1 MSRLPL
7 GRPQVHRRQLVVV
20 LLLVCSVVL
29 AAEKKARPLD
39 RDDVAQVW
47 LGWSDSAVFVYRLDL
62 RSDGTGLGAYI
73 FSEEAPQLFRITS
86 WTYKAGNIDM
96 IAIPPAG
103 QPRGVE
109 RLRGVIRGVEMKLTM
124 SGPDWREEL
133 ILRRERDHQPRWD
146 QMKDAMRHVLANPE

>member
-1 MSRLPL
+1 LLILCSP
-7 GRPQVHRRQLVVV
+7 V
-20 LLLVCSVVL
+20 LS
-29 AAEKKARPLD
+29 AEKKARPLD

-62 RSDGTGLGAYI
+62 RSDGTGLGAYM

-96 IAIPPAG
+96 IAIPPPG

-124 SGPDWREEL
+124 SGPGWQERL
-133 ILRRERDHQPRWD
+133 ILRREKDLQPRWE
-146 QMKDAMRHVLANPE
+146 QLKEAMRQDLAAPD